1 MNNSNN
7 KIDLGKAINETFEIY
22 KKIAVTGGLAFMAIT
37 IIVIAFVGVGISA
50 FVDLDKFSETM
61 KTFNP
66 DTLSIQGKL
75 IYLGIVVLFSVLI
88 SPFNA
93 GMLKIAEQAD
103 KNETVEFSSLF
114 KYVNSKYYLDIIL
127 FSAILVIISVGS
139 SMILKSILPNFIG
152 SALGFMISFFITT
165 ITFIG
170 IPLIIFKEMNFIDA
184 LKYGVSNIL
193 SQFFIV
199 FLLIILAQIAAFIG
213 IFLFCFG
220 IFFTFPFYYAMQYV
234 IYKNITEI

>member
-1 MNNSNN
+1 MNKSNN
-7 KIDLGKAINETFEIY
+7 NIDIGEAINETFEIY

-37 IIVIAFVGVGISA
+37 IILIAFVGIGISA

-127 FSAILVIISVGS
+127 FSTILVVISVGS
-139 SMILKSILPNFIG
+139 SMILKGILPNFIG

-170 IPLIIFKEMNFIDA
+170 IPLIIFKEMNFINA
-184 LKYGVSNIL
+184 LKHSITNIL

-199 FLLIILAQIAAFIG
+199 LLLIVLAEIAAFIG

>member
-1 MNNSNN
+1 MNKSNN
-7 KIDLGKAINETFEIY
+7 NIDIGEVINETFEIY

-37 IIVIAFVGVGISA
+37 IIVISFVGVGISA

-127 FSAILVIISVGS
+127 FSTILVVISVGS

-170 IPLIIFKEMNFIDA
+170 IPLIIFKEMNFINA
-184 LKYGVSNIL
+184 LKHSITNIL

-199 FLLIILAQIAAFIG
+199 LLLIILAQIAAFIG

>member
-7 KIDLGKAINETFEIY
+7 NIDIGEAINETFEIY

-37 IIVIAFVGVGISA
+37 IIVISFVGVGISA

-127 FSAILVIISVGS
+127 FSTILVVISVGS

-170 IPLIIFKEMNFIDA
+170 IPLIIFKEMNFINA
-184 LKYGVSNIL
+184 LKHSITNIL

-199 FLLIILAQIAAFIG
+199 LLLIILAQIAAFIG